1 MVGLGGQ
8 IDQKDLVGRDGL
20 KAMEYAGRNL
30 QEDAVVFAYDD
41 GVGLSLGG
49 AAGAVVKKTNLGHAV
64 NHRDAVRLFLMGVP
78 SLDDSGIDGA
88 EVGLSE
94 AREVGVIFPKDFH
107 DTATVVTM
115 LDQGDQFHT
124 VDHETIM
131 EGRNGEERTM
141 RAVRDNGPYQVL
153 GFEAWGG

>member
-49 AAGAVVKKTNLGHAV
+49 AAGAVVKKPILA
-64 NHRDAVRLFLMGVP
+64 MP
-78 SLDDSGIDGA
+78 
-88 EVGLSE
+88 
-94 AREVGVIFPKDFH
+94 
-107 DTATVVTM
+107 
-115 LDQGDQFHT
+115 
-124 VDHETIM
+124 
-131 EGRNGEERTM
+131 
-141 RAVRDNGPYQVL
+141 
-153 GFEAWGG
+153 